1 MWNVRGRTRVRFA
14 LVVACILAAGAVQLL
29 VISSTADYF
38 ARKSQ
43 SFPPSIAA
51 RIPFGVRPIKGDRVQ
66 GKDWGRERGKST
78 HPPAHEF
85 VPVDAEASTRI
96 TRSILYLVITFS
108 YHNAA

>member
-51 RIPFGVRPIKGDRVQ
+51 RIP
-66 GKDWGRERGKST
+66 
-78 HPPAHEF
+78 
-85 VPVDAEASTRI
+85 ASTRI

>member
-1 MWNVRGRTRVRFA
+1 MVHEQGLMWNVRGRTRVRFA

-38 ARKSQ
+38 ARNSQ

-51 RIPFGVRPIKGDRVQ
+51 RIPFGVRPFQGVSVQ
-66 GKDWGRERGKST
+66 GKRT

-85 VPVDAEASTRI
+85 VPVAAEASTRI